1 MTKPYLPE
9 ILRLFLTDDSTKQ
22 YLIEFRGSMDFYI
35 FQLIWKQR
43 LQIVKSRAAWC
54 VTIDE

>member
-22 YLIEFRGSMDFYI
+22 YRIEFRGSMDFYI
-35 FQLIWKQR
+35 FQLIWKKGS
-43 LQIVKSRAAWC
+43 KSSNH
-54 VTIDE
+54 VLPDV